1 MLPGLLLIVDQVL
14 VLHPHTLSLGW
25 TIQESEVEPKLAKL
39 PSELIGQW
47 TTYILY
53 NTVYIKSMMSI
64 SVNETEFLWQEAAP

>member
-1 MLPGLLLIVDQVL
+1 MIQRQPSCFPHTPSLPLFAADNVAWPVVDQVL

-47 TTYILY
+47 TTQI
-53 NTVYIKSMMSI
+53 
-64 SVNETEFLWQEAAP
+64 